1 MDWELAYRAVLAVDI
16 EDSSGRGDTALMTIR
31 RVLATTL
38 RESFEQSRID
48 WSACLRE
55 DLGDGLR
62 VTAPAGAAKAALIH
76 PLVHEFTARLRAHNR
91 TAAPATSIRVRMA
104 LHAGDL
110 RLGPA
115 GEVAGRPLE
124 VLSRLLDAPV
134 TRTALAAAPANTVAV
149 LVLSQHFHEDTVPH
163 GYPGIDPEMFREV
176 TVRSKEFTA
185 PAWLGLA
192 AAPAALSGPSGPTHP
207 PGLPGPSGPSASHGA
222 LSTVAASERP
232 RGRSTMV
239 NKASGQG
246 VVYAVQNGDQHINAT
261 TRP

>member
-1 MDWELAYRAVLAVDI
+1 MDWELAYRPVLAVDI
-16 EDSSGRGDTALMTIR
+16 EGSSGRGDTALMTIR
-31 RVLATTL
+31 RVLATAL
-38 RESFEQSRID
+38 RESFGQSRID

-76 PLVHEFTARLRAHNR
+76 PLVHEFAARLRAHNR

-110 RLGPA
+110 RLGPD

-134 TRTALAAAPANTVAV
+134 ARTALAAAPASTVAV
-149 LVLSQHFHEDTVPH
+149 LVLSQHFHEETVPH

-176 TVRSKEFTA
+176 TVRAKEFTA

-192 AAPAALSGPSGPTHP
+192 AAPSGPPGP
-207 PGLPGPSGPSASHGA
+207 PGPSGPSAPSDP
-222 LSTVAASERP
+222 AAAPSPAAAPPRP

-246 VVYAVQNGDQHINAT
+246 VINAVQNGDQYINTTT